1 MEEKSKHFVVLGPA
15 GCGKSFVRQEY
26 LALNPRAL
34 LLGTTGASIAGTRN
48 SYTVERFL
56 HMKRKNFILPSSIII
71 EECSMLDSATF
82 SRLNRKL
89 KQYGSTQPFGG
100 VQVIMFGDVLQ
111 LPPVTGRYFFT
122 CKLFEDS
129 GFEVLVLRENFRQQ
143 DLQLKKFCETLR
155 YGGHADTRALLEYRR
170 RPPMFTP
177 TICATKKVAAEHNR
191 RALAKWNGNELKVG
205 SHDWKVNVPVV
216 VTQNIYSEGR
226 LVVANGTFGRLN
238 KEGKFVEPGK
248 RALTVDSRCLAL
260 NFAMTV
266 HRAQGK
272 TLQTV
277 AIDGKG
283 GMFSPH
289 QLYVAVSRAQ
299 FSDKLYI
306 NNVTPEDA
314 AVPWLDDLNRFAKNH
329 LL

>member
-1 MEEKSKHFVVLGPA
+1 
-15 GCGKSFVRQEY
+15 
-26 LALNPRAL
+26 
-34 LLGTTGASIAGTRN
+34 
-48 SYTVERFL
+48 
-56 HMKRKNFILPSSIII
+56 
-71 EECSMLDSATF
+71 
-82 SRLNRKL
+82 
-89 KQYGSTQPFGG
+89 
-100 VQVIMFGDVLQ
+100 
-111 LPPVTGRYFFT
+111 
-122 CKLFEDS
+122 
-129 GFEVLVLRENFRQQ
+129 
-143 DLQLKKFCETLR
+143 
-155 YGGHADTRALLEYRR
+155 
-170 RPPMFTP
+170 MFTP

-191 RALAKWNGNELKVG
+191 RALAKWKGKELKVG

-216 VTQNIYSEGR
+216 VTQNIYAEGR
-226 LVVANGTFGRLN
+226 LKVANGTFGRLN

-248 RALTVDSRCLAL
+248 RAYIVDSRCLAL

-314 AVPWLDDLNRFAKNH
+314 AVPWLDDLNCFAKNYM
-329 LL
+329 L